1 MFKYN
6 KFRKQNIFFL
16 ILFMFSLFFTK
27 TVFADS
33 VDEKNVLILSSYGNQ
48 STILSGYES
57 KEWTDEIISSINSQ
71 FVDSKKNINLKM
83 EYMGLGEKSWP
94 QYYEL
99 YKNSFSDT
107 RFDAIISL
115 DDNAFNFLLK
125 YADKLFPNT
134 PVVFS
139 GIYNFNKSIISDHTL
154 FTGII
159 KSPDIQNTINT
170 ALKLNPNTKQIFIID
185 DNEESM
191 QWVNNLYGDKVKILF
206 SKESNI
212 QKVKEEINN
221 LPNDTVIYF
230 SKTFKNDNDQNIPV
244 QKSSDFLFKDINIPV
259 YSRYY
264 MQLNRESIGGVV
276 TNGTD
281 LGKEV
286 GKLALR
292 ILDGEKPYDIPVT
305 EDSSHNYV
313 FNYDKLKQFNIDLN
327 ALPKGSQIVN
337 EPPTSYV
344 ISKKLI
350 LYVTA
355 IVIFIFI
362 LGLIFI
368 KLNIRKRK
376 LAEKLLCNS
385 ESLLSTLIN
394 STPNIVYF
402 KSPEGKLLQVNSKI
416 LEILNIN
423 EKDYKNKSIHELS
436 NISSKAKYLLTKWES
451 KDEEAWK
458 AGSVYKS
465 EEIIPDEKENINKI
479 YDTLRVPLFNDDGTP
494 QGLILL
500 GLDITHHKINKEN
513 EKRIKELEYYDK
525 LKTNFFSNI
534 SHELKTP
541 LNLIFSAIQVIEL
554 KNSACEQGQR
564 TIEKYINIIRQNSNR
579 LLRIISN
586 LIDITKIDAGHF
598 SIHPQNK
605 DIVHVVEGIVL
616 SVVKYVESK
625 GISIIFDT
633 EIEEK
638 VMAFDPDA
646 MERII
651 FNLLSNSIKFT
662 PSGGSIEV
670 TIYDKIDNI
679 VISVKDT
686 GLGIPIEKQSSIFEK
701 FVQVD
706 KSLSRN
712 REGSGIGLSL
722 VKDLVSLHN
731 GNIELDSTLG
741 KGSEFRIEIPVRL
754 VEEDKINVCT
764 TEDKID
770 RSKIEFSD
778 IYN

>member
-1 MFKYN
+1 
-6 KFRKQNIFFL
+6 
-16 ILFMFSLFFTK
+16 
-27 TVFADS
+27 
-33 VDEKNVLILSSYGNQ
+33 
-48 STILSGYES
+48 
-57 KEWTDEIISSINSQ
+57 
-71 FVDSKKNINLKM
+71 
-83 EYMGLGEKSWP
+83 
-94 QYYEL
+94 
-99 YKNSFSDT
+99 
-107 RFDAIISL
+107 
-115 DDNAFNFLLK
+115 
-125 YADKLFPNT
+125 
-134 PVVFS
+134 
-139 GIYNFNKSIISDHTL
+139 
-154 FTGII
+154 
-159 KSPDIQNTINT
+159 
-170 ALKLNPNTKQIFIID
+170 
-185 DNEESM
+185 
-191 QWVNNLYGDKVKILF
+191 
-206 SKESNI
+206 
-212 QKVKEEINN
+212 
-221 LPNDTVIYF
+221 
-230 SKTFKNDNDQNIPV
+230 
-244 QKSSDFLFKDINIPV
+244 
-259 YSRYY
+259 
-264 MQLNRESIGGVV
+264 MQLNKESVGGVV
-276 TNGTD
+276 TNGSD

-286 GKLALR
+286 GNLALR
-292 ILDGEKPYDIPVT
+292 ILDGEKPYDIPIT

-313 FNYDKLKQFNIDLN
+313 FNYDKLKQFNINLN
-327 ALPKGSQIVN
+327 ALPEGSQIVN
-337 EPPTSYV
+337 GPPTSYV

-350 LYVTA
+350 LYVTT
-355 IVIFIFI
+355 IVIVTFI

-368 KLNIRKRK
+368 KLTIRKRK

-385 ESLLSTLIN
+385 ESLLSTLID

-500 GLDITHHKINKEN
+500 GLDITQHKINKEN
-513 EKRIKELEYYDK
+513 EKRIKELEHYDK
-525 LKTNFFSNI
+525 LKNNFFSNI

-554 KNSACEQGQR
+554 KNSICKQEQC

-579 LLRIISN
+579 LLRIIGN
-586 LIDITKIDAGHF
+586 LIDITKIDSGHF
-598 SIHPQNK
+598 FIHLQNK
-605 DIVHVVEGIVL
+605 DIVNVVEDIVL
-616 SVVKYVESK
+616 SVVDYVESK

-662 PSGGSIEV
+662 PSGGAIEV
-670 TIYDKIDNI
+670 NIYDKTDNI

-701 FVQVD
+701 FFQVD

-712 REGSGIGLSL
+712 REGSGIGLSI
-722 VKDLVSLHN
+722 VKELVSLHD
-731 GNIELDSTLG
+731 GNIELNSTLG
-741 KGSEFRIEIPVRL
+741 KGSEFRIELPVI
-754 VEEDKINVCT
+754 VTEDNKTSVCAC
-764 TEDKID
+764 EDKID
-770 RSKIEFSD
+770 RINIEFSD

>member
-1 MFKYN
+1 MFNYN
-6 KFRKQNIFFL
+6 KSKKQYTFFVIIFIFFL
-16 ILFMFSLFFTK
+16 SFTR
-27 TVFADS
+27 TVFADN
-33 VDEKNVLILSSYGNQ
+33 VGEKNVLILSSYGNQ

-83 EYMGLGEKSWP
+83 EYMGLGERSWP

-107 RFDAIISL
+107 RFDAVISL
-115 DDNAFNFLLK
+115 DDNAFDFLLK
-125 YADKLFPNT
+125 YGDELFPNT

-139 GIYNFNKSIISDHTL
+139 GIYNFNKSIIGDHPL
-154 FTGII
+154 FTGIV
-159 KSPDIQNTINT
+159 KSPDIQNTLDT
-170 ALKLNPNTKQIFIID
+170 ALKLHLNTKQIFIID

-230 SKTFKNDNDQNIPV
+230 SETFKNDDDQNIPV

-264 MQLNRESIGGVV
+264 MQLNKESVGGVV
-276 TNGTD
+276 TNGSD

-286 GKLALR
+286 GNLALR
-292 ILDGEKPYDIPVT
+292 ILDGEKPYDIPIT

-313 FNYDKLKQFNIDLN
+313 FNYDKLKQFNINLN
-327 ALPKGSQIVN
+327 ALPEGSQIVN
-337 EPPTSYV
+337 GPPTSYV

-350 LYVTA
+350 LYVTT
-355 IVIFIFI
+355 IVIVTFI

-368 KLNIRKRK
+368 KLTIRKRK

-500 GLDITHHKINKEN
+500 GLDITQHKINKEN
-513 EKRIKELEYYDK
+513 EKRIKELEHYDK
-525 LKTNFFSNI
+525 LKNNFFSNI

-554 KNSACEQGQR
+554 KNSICKQEQC

-579 LLRIISN
+579 LLRIIGN

-598 SIHPQNK
+598 FIHLQNK
-605 DIVHVVEGIVL
+605 DIVNVVEDIVL
-616 SVVKYVESK
+616 SVVDYVESK

-662 PSGGSIEV
+662 PSGGAIEV
-670 TIYDKIDNI
+670 NIYDETDNI

-701 FVQVD
+701 FFQVD

-712 REGSGIGLSL
+712 REGSGIGLSI
-722 VKDLVSLHN
+722 VKELVSLHD
-731 GNIELDSTLG
+731 GNIELNSTLG
-741 KGSEFRIEIPVRL
+741 KGSEFRIELPVI
-754 VEEDKINVCT
+754 VTEDNKTSVCT
-764 TEDKID
+764 CEDKID
-770 RSKIEFSD
+770 RINIEFSD